1 MVIDKYEIA
10 AKNTV
15 SFQNSKETHLVLFA
29 FQKSHTMAA
38 LDFVYPQHNS
48 LQGKVENDVEVFTS
62 NARALC
68 TLDPARLADT
78 GELACRAAEEILK
91 VSSYSFNGYI
101 FVGLIVF

>member
-1 MVIDKYEIA
+1 
-10 AKNTV
+10 
-15 SFQNSKETHLVLFA
+15 
-29 FQKSHTMAA
+29 MAA

-48 LQGKVENDVEVFTS
+48 LQGKAENDVEVFTS

-101 FVGLIVF
+101 FVGLIFFGKLIKFLLGLRNTCVNDFSNDSSIDWLID